1 MNKNNDTILRNH
13 NIKDKVEKKSN
24 STEEVQKIISENKEK
39 SNKFNNVKN
48 SNHINQKKAKEKNKT
63 KDKNNIKQNK
73 SNEEINEIVKD
84 KIIEKEMPNFIEEV
98 LQNNNLVDDDI
109 LIKNPKQLTLNLYYT
124 MKHLIDAENK
134 LKKQSILLD
143 KALQDIVHK
152 IEGDKFNV
160 VEGYKLAKRIQI
172 IRNKKN
178 LIKESLIVYEKLN
191 GLGLNIEDNMS
202 NLSKII
208 LEIEHQ
214 SKKIEY
220 EPKVLKDLEL
230 RYDNETIYKKY
241 EDIKKD
247 DLKTIG
253 INYTY

>member
-220 EPKVLKDLEL
+220 EPKVLKDLEF